1 MKTRILA
8 LAAAA
13 MAVSGAFAVPAHA
26 GDGHKL
32 TIAEKGEAKLAKLLE
47 GRTAG
52 TPVNCVSAF
61 NSSDIEVIDETAVVY
76 KRGKTIYVARP
87 THPKQ
92 LRRDDILVTKRIGS
106 QLCSND
112 SMHTVDRTGGFPT
125 GSVFLQNFVPYTK
138 G

>member
-1 MKTRILA
+1 MKTKILA

-13 MAVSGAFAVPAHA
+13 MAVSGSLAVPAYA
-26 GDGHKL
+26 GDGHKQ
-32 TIAEKGEAKLAKLLE
+32 TTAEKGEAKLAKLLE

-52 TPVNCVSAF
+52 TPVNCISAF
-61 NSSDIEVIDETAVVY
+61 NSSDVQVIDETAVVY
-76 KRGKTIYVARP
+76 KTGKTIYVARP
-87 THPKQ
+87 TNPKQ
-92 LRRDDILVTKRIGS
+92 LRRDDILVTKRTGS

-125 GSVFLQNFVPYTK
+125 GPVFLDDFVPYTK